1 MPHDAKSNS
10 IRVYA
15 SNNQSV
21 LGAFAT
27 GATAVA
33 AGVQMAD
40 IPFPQTE
47 ITFDLPCAQS
57 RDTFIDTR
65 LSTINFRAVVTV
77 TTAGTTKVTQ
87 ATLRSSAYAYFDSM
101 RVTGQSGQILES
113 INEYGLLADSLTQG
127 QMSNSD
133 REG

>member
-1 MPHDAKSNS
+1 MSNFATLPQKVGLPQELQVNEIDPCMPHDAKSNS

-87 ATLRSSAYAYFDSM
+87 ATLRSSAYA
-101 RVTGQSGQILES
+101 
-113 INEYGLLADSLTQG
+113 
-127 QMSNSD
+127 
-133 REG
+133 